1 MVDVKVFCK
10 LYSIKIIVTKR
21 VLKIHIYLTM
31 LPLKKICPQEI
42 MMRKLS
48 GQVTC
53 MLTCRYV
60 MCVCVCA

>member
-31 LPLKKICPQEI
+31 LPLKKNMPTRDNDEETEWSSD
-42 MMRKLS
+42 L
-48 GQVTC
+48 
-53 MLTCRYV
+53 YV
-60 MCVCVCA
+60 NM